1 MKIKW
6 GDLSMKE
13 TFGCQCARLLV
24 QLALMQAEQTAGD
37 KLFWSHFVHANT
49 KHSVLFFIWFSN
61 VIFKSTYPVC
71 VNQRAF
77 SSSGSEFIFKVSP
90 CSPSTRQVKHYL
102 IKMLCSLPNSSL
114 HIWFSLFV
122 FRGWAATSTHSSI
135 SPSWKGGPYGSH
147 FYMLFG
153 MTRLQQDRWELG
165 NTETLLRLL
174 DSHTHIGFPSRERER
189 ERHSGSL
196 ELQQTVC
203 EPNCQSPLH

>member
-1 MKIKW
+1 
-6 GDLSMKE
+6 
-13 TFGCQCARLLV
+13 
-24 QLALMQAEQTAGD
+24 MQAEQTAGD
-37 KLFWSHFVHANT
+37 KLFWSHVVHANT
-49 KHSVLFFIWFSN
+49 KHPVLFFIWFSN

-90 CSPSTRQVKHYL
+90 CSPSTRQVKQYL

-135 SPSWKGGPYGSH
+135 SPSWKGGPYGSY

-189 ERHSGSL
+189 ERDALGRWSYNRRFVNPTVSPHYISSGTCAFKPFL
-196 ELQQTVC
+196 AFEMFYFA
-203 EPNCQSPLH
+203 